1 MPVLTD
7 LSTIRDLCARYDFAL
22 SKGFGQNFIIN
33 PGICPRIAEEAG
45 IGPGWGALEVGPGI
59 GVLTEQLAKRADKV
73 VSVEVDKRLEPL
85 LAETMA
91 GYDNFKLVMG
101 DVLKVDLAALLKE
114 EFGDRPVAVCA
125 NLPYYITSPILMRLL
140 EEKLPVENITVMVQK
155 EAAQRLCAAPGT
167 REAGAISYAVAYYS
181 TPKML
186 FTVQPG
192 SFYPAPRV
200 TSAVIR
206 LDVHKQPAV
215 EVPDGDEAGLF
226 RLIRASFSQR
236 RKTIANVVAS
246 GLNLPKPQVL
256 EALRAAGL
264 DARLRPE
271 QLTLQDYCRLL
282 GTLRG

>member
-256 EALRAAGL
+256 EALQAAGL